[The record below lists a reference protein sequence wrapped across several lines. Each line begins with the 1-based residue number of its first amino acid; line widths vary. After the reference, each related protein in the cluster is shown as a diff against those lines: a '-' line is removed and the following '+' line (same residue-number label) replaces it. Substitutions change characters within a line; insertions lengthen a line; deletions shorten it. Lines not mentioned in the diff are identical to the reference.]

1 MANMISKMKNILG
14 FGDLE
19 DEFGDEDE
27 IRDDELEES
36 EDEGVTIDESIEPV
50 ISGKKSNKVV
60 NIHTSA
66 SAKVLITKPTAYE
79 EAMEICDAVRNRRIV
94 VVNTTNLDIR
104 TAQRLLD
111 FIGGSCY
118 ALHGDIQ
125 EVEKRVYLL
134 SPSNVEVTSELKSEL
149 TSKALFNWSKQ

>member
-1 MANMISKMKNILG
+1 MANMISKMNNILG
-14 FGDLE
+14 FGDFDE
-19 DEFGDEDE
+19 DFEDDEFEENFQDGS
-27 IRDDELEES
+27 DDEM
-36 EDEGVTIDESIEPV
+36 VVDESIEPV

-125 EVEKRVYLL
+125 EIEKRVYLL

-149 TSKALFNWSKQ
+149 TSKALFNWSK

>member
-14 FGDLE
+14 FGDFDE
-19 DEFGDEDE
+19 DFEDDEFEENFQDGS
-27 IRDDELEES
+27 DDEM
-36 EDEGVTIDESIEPV
+36 VVDESIEPV

-104 TAQRLLD
+104 TSQRLLD

-125 EVEKRVYLL
+125 EIEKRVYLL

-149 TSKALFNWSKQ
+149 TSKALFNWSK

>member
-14 FGDLE
+14 FGD
-19 DEFGDEDE
+19 FDEDFDDDGFADE
-27 IRDDELEES
+27 IEE
-36 EDEGVTIDESIEPV
+36 IDEDVTETDENIAAPAV
-50 ISGKKSNKVV
+50 SGKRSNKVV

-79 EAMEICDAVRNRRIV
+79 EAMEICDAIRNRRIV

-118 ALHGDIQ
+118 AIHGDIQ
-125 EVEKRVYLL
+125 EIEKRVYLL

-149 TSKALFNWSKQ
+149 TSKALFNWSK

>member
-1 MANMISKMKNILG
+1 MANMLAKMKNILG
-14 FGDLE
+14 FGDYDDEFEDEEFE
-19 DEFGDEDE
+19 DEF
-27 IRDDELEES
+27 EES
-36 EDEGVTIDESIEPV
+36 TEGNMAIDENIEPV
-50 ISGKKSNKVV
+50 ISGKRSNKVV

-149 TSKALFNWSKQ
+149 TSKALFNWSK

>member
-14 FGDLE
+14 FGD
-19 DEFGDEDE
+19 FDEDYDDDGFADE
-27 IRDDELEES
+27 IEE
-36 EDEGVTIDESIEPV
+36 IDEDVTETDENISAPAV
-50 ISGKKSNKVV
+50 SGKRSNKVV

-79 EAMEICDAVRNRRIV
+79 EAMEICDAIRNRRIV

-125 EVEKRVYLL
+125 EIEKRVYLL

-149 TSKALFNWSKQ
+149 TSKALFNWSK

>member
-14 FGDLE
+14 FGDFDE
-19 DEFGDEDE
+19 DFEDDEFEENFQDGS
-27 IRDDELEES
+27 DDEM
-36 EDEGVTIDESIEPV
+36 VVDESIEPV

-125 EVEKRVYLL
+125 EIEKRVYLL

-149 TSKALFNWSKQ
+149 TSKALFNWSK